1 MPKQKERGPN
11 GGRMFLGQELCPVC
25 DCCSLAGESCEQCG
39 GDGVYGHDC
48 GEDTCCCLDPEDN
61 VICDACYGKG
71 FWLICRGKDCKGQ
84 CGKGKS

>member
-1 MPKQKERGPN
+1 MSDLDNFIDRDK
-11 GGRMFLGQELCPVC
+11 CPRC
-25 DCCSLAGESCEQCG
+25 KCCEADFYKCENCVEG
-39 GDGVYGHDC
+39 YVGHDC
-48 GEDTCCCLDPEDN
+48 GDDTCCCLDPEDN